1 MRAGIDEF
9 RQRHER
15 FELNRLGVSQFVF
28 SYDLINKVCNFSA
41 DRALADIL
49 PAAAD
54 AKRRR
59 GKAAIQPG
67 VA

>member
-1 MRAGIDEF
+1 MDEF

-15 FELNRLGVSQFVF
+15 FELNRLGVYQFVF
-28 SYDLINKVCNFSA
+28 SYDLINKAA

-59 GKAAIQPG
+59 GKAAVRPG

>member
-1 MRAGIDEF
+1 MRAGMDEF

-15 FELNRLGVSQFVF
+15 FELNRLGVYQFVF

-54 AKRRR
+54 AKR
-59 GKAAIQPG
+59 
-67 VA
+67 